1 MTNKSNTFFMRKN
14 YILFLGTLLLF
25 KVSSAQSLSTSP
37 TLIFTNNVGIATD
50 NIANDGDGGSV
61 NITDI
66 DIQIYNISDVN
77 GTKLNQLSWE
87 DNTFLSSNS
96 SSYSGLTRNDPSNI
110 GSKGMAIKSVNG
122 AKFKLSQFQYYNWG
136 EIQST
141 INTVKGYRNNLEVA
155 TTTFQAFDGGAYAP
169 MTITLGTGFQDVD
182 EVRFYISAGGYV
194 GNQSYTNHS
203 INSIKLSSPV
213 GSNLSVSDLELKSN
227 LNIYPNP
234 ATDALTIELKSSTI
248 SSLDVYDVSGKY
260 LFNQVLSDK
269 VNTVNIEKLAT
280 GIYFFKVNSSEVS
293 SINKIIKN

>member
-1 MTNKSNTFFMRKN
+1 M
-14 YILFLGTLLLF
+14 I
-25 KVSSAQSLSTSP
+25 
-37 TLIFTNNVGIATD
+37 
-50 NIANDGDGGSV
+50 
-61 NITDI
+61 
-66 DIQIYNISDVN
+66 
-77 GTKLNQLSWE
+77 
-87 DNTFLSSNS
+87 
-96 SSYSGLTRNDPSNI
+96 
-110 GSKGMAIKSVNG
+110 
-122 AKFKLSQFQYYNWG
+122 
-136 EIQST
+136 
-141 INTVKGYRNNLEVA
+141 
-155 TTTFQAFDGGAYAP
+155 
-169 MTITLGTGFQDVD
+169 
-182 EVRFYISAGGYV
+182 
-194 GNQSYTNHS
+194 NHS

>member
-1 MTNKSNTFFMRKN
+1 M
-14 YILFLGTLLLF
+14 
-25 KVSSAQSLSTSP
+25 
-37 TLIFTNNVGIATD
+37 
-50 NIANDGDGGSV
+50 

-122 AKFKLSQFQYYNWG
+122 AKFKLNQFQYYNWG
-136 EIQST
+136 DIQST

-169 MTITLGTGFQDVD
+169 MTITLGTGFQYVD
-182 EVRFYISAGGYV
+182 DVRFYISAGGYV